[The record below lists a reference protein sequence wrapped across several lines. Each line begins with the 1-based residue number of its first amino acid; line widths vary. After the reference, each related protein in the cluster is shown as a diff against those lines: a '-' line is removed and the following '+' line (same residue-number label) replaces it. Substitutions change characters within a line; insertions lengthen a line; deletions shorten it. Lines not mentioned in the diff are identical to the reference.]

1 MLLYMVRR
9 IGAAIPIL
17 LLVTILVFLTTHV
30 LPGDAA
36 VVALGPEATPAALE
50 AMRERMGLNR
60 PLHEQYLDWLGG
72 VVRGDLGRS
81 LVDNTPVSRAI
92 MHALPVTIQMVLMA
106 MIVAFV
112 IGVPAGVI
120 SATKRGTLSDVF
132 ASVLG
137 LAGISLPGF
146 WAAILLIYAFSLHFS
161 WFPSSGFVRIGEG
174 GWLANLHHAVLP
186 AVALGIRPAG
196 VFMRQVRSSVLEVVR
211 NDYVR
216 TARAKGLGENRII
229 TRHVLRNALI
239 PVVTVSGAE
248 LASLLG
254 NVVVI
259 DTIFGIPGFGRLI
272 YNSILRQDVITMQS
286 VVLVFAAMVI
296 VVNLLVDLS
305 YPLLDPRIKY
315 E

>member
-92 MHALPVTIQMVLMA
+92 MHALPVTIQMVFMA